1 MQFLSLSHQSNQQEL
16 EPIQYNGKRMVIS
29 FPKRKWK
36 VLESHLFGTLKEEP
50 CLCKYYGSIEH
61 QAKKDIFTVPL
72 QHWVRVHRV

>member
-36 VLESHLFGTLKEEP
+36 VLESQLFGTLKEEP
-50 CLCKYYGSIEH
+50 TGVPRIARIQTVRFHYSAVNFLVPKYSI
-61 QAKKDIFTVPL
+61 L
-72 QHWVRVHRV
+72 R